1 MKPWLLFSVITTVT
15 WGVWGAVME
24 FPAKWGFPE
33 TLGYVSWALTM
44 LPCSMV
50 ALGIAGCKLERDLKS
65 ILLGSAVGLLGAGGQ
80 LVLFLALREG
90 PAYII
95 FPVISLYPVLT
106 ILLSVSL
113 LEEKVNARSGA
124 GVVLAL
130 VAILLLSYQPP
141 SQNSAGNYVWLALAI
156 TVF

>member
-1 MKPWLLFSVITTVT
+1 SGCREISPRVTFGISCTSSRLFHGKDISFMKPWLLFSVITTVT

-50 ALGIAGCKLERDLKS
+50 ALGIAGWKLERDLKS

-95 FPVISLYPVLT
+95 FPV
-106 ILLSVSL
+106 
-113 LEEKVNARSGA
+113 
-124 GVVLAL
+124 
-130 VAILLLSYQPP
+130 
-141 SQNSAGNYVWLALAI
+141 
-156 TVF
+156 